1 MGQTVGGKSPWVGS
15 LAIILDIL
23 GFRIRGT
30 RVTKFRSSFS
40 NTFSFKN
47 DNLVTWF
54 ITFSFDRNRLYKI
67 FDSFDRHKKIKIT
80 FMIFGRRRNAVYIT
94 IMRESWRANILFYG
108 VPVACTMSPQI
119 IQLKFVL
126 RKYRKEYEKKIRN
139 FHPSK
144 SGYSIGSGN

>member
-1 MGQTVGGKSPWVGS
+1 MIPISPTSTRIFRWKIDSLTFAWAEPWVES
-15 LAIILDIL
+15 PQM
-23 GFRIRGT
+23 FRNYSWHSWISDARE
-30 RVTKFRSSFS
+30 TKFRSSFS

-67 FDSFDRHKKIKIT
+67 LDNFDRHKKIKIT

-119 IQLKFVL
+119 IQSKFVL
-126 RKYRKEYEKKIRN
+126 RKYRKEY
-139 FHPSK
+139 
-144 SGYSIGSGN
+144 